1 MVTPYPPGA
10 PALCPG
16 ERVTRPVLS
25 YLTSGLAGGMDIP
38 DAADPSLKTLR
49 VVAE

>member
-16 ERVTRPVLS
+16 EIITEPVLS
-25 YLTSGLAGGMDIP
+25 YLTTGLDGGMDIP
-38 DAADPSLKTLR
+38 DASDPTLKTLR